1 MHYRLQALHWRS
13 SRSARP
19 RLNSCKRL
27 KSFHGNDHFIGMDFA
42 EPKVDFTALAK
53 SMGMPAE
60 HITEPDA
67 LGPAL
72 RRSFSTPGPKLL
84 DVVVDG
90 KV

>member
-1 MHYRLQALHWRS
+1 
-13 SRSARP
+13 
-19 RLNSCKRL
+19 
-27 KSFHGNDHFIGMDFA
+27 MDFA

-53 SMGMPAE
+53 SLGMPAE

-67 LGPAL
+67 VGPAL
-72 RRSFSTPGPKLL
+72 KRAFSTPGPKLL